1 MHSLECA
8 IKMILRHKKIDESS
22 TLRLGDASCTA
33 GGDSN
38 RIVDSHVLRMQ
49 HFQHYIKNDRINI
62 DSIPS
67 SFRKKISIFYCPLI
81 RFFPMS
87 FSRKNKH
94 NAATSYI
101 EEVREKSGT
110 SRQSCPAPVPLIKMS
125 RRRNL

>member
-1 MHSLECA
+1 
-8 IKMILRHKKIDESS
+8 MILRHKKIDESS

-67 SFRKKISIFYCPLI
+67 SFRKKNLNFLLSANTVFPHEFFSQKRAQCGDFVYRRGKGKKRYVQAIMSCACPTNKDVPSQEFVAL
-81 RFFPMS
+81 
-87 FSRKNKH
+87 FS
-94 NAATSYI
+94 
-101 EEVREKSGT
+101 
-110 SRQSCPAPVPLIKMS
+110 
-125 RRRNL
+125 